1 MHHVLS
7 KLHVIV
13 CLFPQLSSPLLQQMD
28 DIHNLI
34 VVLQVVQPFSSV
46 VLMPHHEVIL
56 YHVVI
61 VVHQHCLN
69 EHKMERM
76 LVDDLVKV
84 VSIVEA
90 VLDEALLDF
99 V

>member
-7 KLHVIV
+7 KLCVIV
-13 CLFPQLSSPLLQQMD
+13 CLFPQLSSPLLSQMD
-28 DIHNLI
+28 DIHNLAI
-34 VVLQVVQPFSSV
+34 VLQVVQPFSFDL
-46 VLMPHHEVIL
+46 LMPHHEVIL

-61 VVHQHCLN
+61 VVHQHYQSEN
-69 EHKMERM
+69 KMGRM
-76 LVDDLVKV
+76 LVDDLVKA
-84 VSIVEA
+84 VSIAVV